1 MKSAKYLLI
10 FMLFIMSGCSTE
22 TEEITVSAAASLTD
36 ALDEVIDVYN
46 KDHPNVEIHVNL
58 GGSGTLSQQ
67 IIQGAPVDLFFSAS
81 LEMFNRV
88 VEEGMIDKEDAIPLL
103 SNQLVWIQ
111 SKDQAIVES
120 IEEMNKIAIGT
131 PETVPAGAYA
141 QQALT
146 SQKLYDQVK
155 DKLVFTKDVRQV
167 LQYVESENVNAGI
180 VYKTD
185 ALPSEKVM
193 VNEELSIG
201 EHDAIIYPVGII
213 NNSKEKDTTN
223 SFLTFLQSN
232 EAIKIFKEYGF
243 NEIDGDIDGSIFST
257 N

>member
-1 MKSAKYLLI
+1 
-10 FMLFIMSGCSTE
+10 
-22 TEEITVSAAASLTD
+22 
-36 ALDEVIDVYN
+36 
-46 KDHPNVEIHVNL
+46 
-58 GGSGTLSQQ
+58 
-67 IIQGAPVDLFFSAS
+67 
-81 LEMFNRV
+81 MFNRV

-243 NEIDGDIDGSIFST
+243 NEIDGDIDGSIFF
-257 N
+257 NQLNYPFLFPLFP

>member
-1 MKSAKYLLI
+1 
-10 FMLFIMSGCSTE
+10 MLFIMSGCSTE

-67 IIQGAPVDLFFSAS
+67 IVQGAPVDLFFSAS

-88 VEEGMIDKEDAIPLL
+88 VEEGMIDKKDAIPLL

-185 ALPSEKVM
+185 ALQSEKVM